1 MKRQDTHDSG
11 LGVGFIIST
20 VIHLAVFLLLL
31 WWGQLFPPTMAVQET
46 YYVDVVNLPV
56 ANPRAGSPTQKG
68 NNAEAPPPPPAPEPP
83 LRMPSPPQQK
93 VKERTA
99 TSEKTAPAAKT
110 AKIAPAAPA
119 TTIEKT
125 QKVDATSDTDFAE
138 RMAKLESEAE
148 AQQEEATLERL
159 RKKIKTAGSG
169 RAGMPAGSGSEAGS
183 DYTAYVQS
191 RLKDAFY
198 QTINYTSKNPEA
210 FVHLYIDTDG
220 KVIRQKI
227 EKSSGDHTFELA
239 VQRAIEKAGDKLVP
253 PPNHKV
259 FEGMFRFTPK
269 SITRN
274 KP

>member
-1 MKRQDTHDSG
+1 MGASF
-11 LGVGFIIST
+11 VIST

-31 WWGQLFPPTMAVQET
+31 WWGELFPPTMAVQET

-56 ANPRAGSPTQKG
+56 ANPRVGSPTQKG
-68 NNAEAPPPPPAPEPP
+68 DSAEAPPPPQAPEPP
-83 LRMPSPPQQK
+83 LSMPPPPRLNPK
-93 VKERTA
+93 GRTA
-99 TSEKTAPAAKT
+99 TT
-110 AKIAPAAPA
+110 A
-119 TTIEKT
+119 TTGKAEKAE
-125 QKVDATSDTDFAE
+125 KSDNRDATSDTAFAE
-138 RMAKLESEAE
+138 KMAKLESRA
-148 AQQEEATLERL
+148 ASQQEEATLERL
-159 RKKIKTAGSG
+159 RKKLKATGSG
-169 RAGMPAGSGSEAGS
+169 RAGMPTGGGSEAGS

-198 QTINYTSKNPEA
+198 QTINYTSKNPE
-210 FVHLYIDTDG
+210 VLIHLYIDTDG
-220 KVIRQKI
+220 KVTRQKI
-227 EKSSGDHTFELA
+227 EKTSGDGTFELA

>member
-1 MKRQDTHDSG
+1 MNTRQDTHDAG
-11 LGVGFIIST
+11 LGVSFIIST

-31 WWGQLFPPTMAVQET
+31 WWGQLFPTTMAVQET

-83 LRMPSPPQQK
+83 LSMPSPPQPSTTG
-93 VKERTA
+93 RA
-99 TSEKTAPAAKT
+99 
-110 AKIAPAAPA
+110 A
-119 TTIEKT
+119 TTRKAEKRET
-125 QKVDATSDTDFAE
+125 PSEAAFAE
-138 RMAKLESEAE
+138 RMAKLESKA
-148 AQQEEATLERL
+148 ASQQEEAALEQL
-159 RKKIKTAGSG
+159 RKRLKATGSG

-198 QTINYTSKNPEA
+198 QTIAYTSKNPVVA
-210 FVHLYIDTDG
+210 VRLYVDTDG

-239 VQRAIEKAGDKLVP
+239 VLRAIEKAGDKLVP

-259 FEGMFRFTPK
+259 FEGAFIFKPQGI
-269 SITRN
+269 SRN